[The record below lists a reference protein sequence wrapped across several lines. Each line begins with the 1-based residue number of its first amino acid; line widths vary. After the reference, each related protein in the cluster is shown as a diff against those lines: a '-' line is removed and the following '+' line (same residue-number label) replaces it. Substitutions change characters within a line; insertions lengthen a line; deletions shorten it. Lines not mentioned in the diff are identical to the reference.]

1 MGLLEEL
8 RFPQPQSPSSP
19 MYNSKTLA
27 GRLLQ
32 LKRQPCSMR
41 ADTSTQSAGNC
52 IPTRIRREAE
62 LYAMY
67 LRNYIEDHRVLRHA
81 MIIKSA
87 DSLIV
92 PSQRL
97 KPTSSHTTNI
107 CPEQRFP
114 PTTCF
119 ALASFAPRTGPPFCM
134 GINQLLHQQQP
145 QHRTAFTPIDSF
157 ALANLFQPLFFRSV
171 ICEYSLPLF
180 SNYLLSSLPEQTIFI
195 YQRCSNIE
203 GLWRPLFFIRF
214 FV

>member
-1 MGLLEEL
+1 MLQPCLCPAEAPWLDLILGSLEGL
-8 RFPQPQSPSSP
+8 RFPQPQSPPSP

-27 GRLLQ
+27 RPLLQ
-32 LKRQPCSMR
+32 LNSLDSMR
-41 ADTSTQSAGNC
+41 ADT
-52 IPTRIRREAE
+52 
-62 LYAMY
+62 YAMY
-67 LRNYIEDHRVLRHA
+67 LRKYIEDHRVLRHA

-97 KPTSSHTTNI
+97 KPTNSHTTNI
-107 CPEQRFP
+107 CPEQRIP

-134 GINQLLHQQQP
+134 GTNQLLHQQRP

-180 SNYLLSSLPEQTIFI
+180 SNYLLSSLPEQTILI
-195 YQRCSNIE
+195 YQRFSNIE